1 MLWVQYSVIVVVVV
15 AVVVIGNVPLSVHL
29 PINPFLFSNRRQPLG
44 CDQVLGSSKVFDRC
58 GVCDGEGTSCIGKR
72 FTYKG
77 FPNPMKGEKIIIS
90 TENVAYNKA
99 SDSLC
104 SERWI

>member
-1 MLWVQYSVIVVVVV
+1 M
-15 AVVVIGNVPLSVHL
+15 
-29 PINPFLFSNRRQPLG
+29 
-44 CDQVLGSSKVFDRC
+44 FDRC
-58 GVCDGEGTSCIGKR
+58 GVCDGDGTSCIGKR

-77 FPNPMKGEKIIIS
+77 FPNPMKGERIIIS
-90 TENVAYNKA
+90 TENAAYNKA